1 MKKDKII
8 ESLKNELTYSLS
20 RFEANEILTTE
31 TSNEINQF
39 FDEIKDLEIKE
50 IYEKVNFK
58 YGWLLN
64 YSNEIKRNSD
74 ISTIKAILKFFLIL
88 TIISIIIGIIIGIS
102 MATS

>member
-20 RFEANEILTTE
+20 RFEVNEILTTE

-50 IYEKVNFK
+50 I
-58 YGWLLN
+58 
-64 YSNEIKRNSD
+64 
-74 ISTIKAILKFFLIL
+74 
-88 TIISIIIGIIIGIS
+88 
-102 MATS
+102 